1 MQNDNTN
8 VNHSTKFQP
17 DKNLDRS
24 KCVQIFLSSGSLVQ
38 DSLQPDKKKEIPYRK
53 IKIEISPS

>member
-38 DSLQPDKKKEIPYRK
+38 DSLQPDKKKEKRSH
-53 IKIEISPS
+53 IER